1 MMTPDIF
8 QYSICMDVYIYGYI
22 YIYIYIIYIYLYIY
36 IYILYIY
43 LNGRR
48 INYKYLYKKNKIIAT
63 FIANSFMYAIK
74 FCRLY
79 IMEENCLMLDLY
91 DR

>member
-1 MMTPDIF
+1 MMTPNIAYK
-8 QYSICMDVYIYGYI
+8 YSASIAYAWMYIYMDIYI
-22 YIYIYIIYIYLYIY
+22 YIIHIYIIYIYI
-36 IYILYIY
+36 
-43 LNGRR
+43 NGRQ
-48 INYKYLYKKNKIIAT
+48 INYKYLYKINKIITT

>member
-1 MMTPDIF
+1 
-8 QYSICMDVYIYGYI
+8 MDVHIYGYI
-22 YIYIYIIYIYLYIY
+22 YIYYTYIHYIY
-36 IYILYIY
+36 IYI
-43 LNGRR
+43 NGRQ
-48 INYKYLYKKNKIIAT
+48 INYKYLYKINKIITT

>member
-1 MMTPDIF
+1 M
-8 QYSICMDVYIYGYI
+8 
-22 YIYIYIIYIYLYIY
+22 
-36 IYILYIY
+36 
-43 LNGRR
+43 NGRR
-48 INYKYLYKKNKIIAT
+48 INYKYLYKINKIIAT

-79 IMEENCLMLDLY
+79 IMEENCPMLDLY

>member
-1 MMTPDIF
+1 MMTPNIAYK
-8 QYSICMDVYIYGYI
+8 YSASIAYAWMYIYMD
-22 YIYIYIIYIYLYIY
+22 IYIYIIHIYIIYYIY
-36 IYILYIY
+36 I
-43 LNGRR
+43 NGRR
-48 INYKYLYKKNKIIAT
+48 INYKYLYQINKIIAT

>member
-1 MMTPDIF
+1 MMTPNIAYK
-8 QYSICMDVYIYGYI
+8 YSASIAYAWMYIYMDIYIYYTYIYYI
-22 YIYIYIIYIYLYIY
+22 YIYI
-36 IYILYIY
+36 
-43 LNGRR
+43 NGRQ
-48 INYKYLYKKNKIIAT
+48 INYKYLYKINKIITT